1 MTLQWGIVDTAPTAP
16 VKRTHTPKHAQ
27 TRLHKHTHRSYRV
40 NLDRPSL
47 LSCLLIVAATLA
59 VLTPIMALVVW
70 HTRGAGW

>member
-1 MTLQWGIVDTAPTAP
+1 MTLQWDENM
-16 VKRTHTPKHAQ
+16 TPKAAV
-27 TRLHKHTHRSYRV
+27 HKHTSPRYRV

-59 VLTPIMALVVW
+59 VLTPMMALVVW